1 MSPSWQRTWV
11 RVQGVTRYGRRRLT
25 TGDAFIRSM
34 LDTATP
40 GRDEISALER
50 EEALRTDMTLRRLG
64 VRCLW
69 RSAIVTDRL
78 RSQGVAAYIGLAVRS
93 AEPKQAHAECEV
105 DGVPLRPFGSDS
117 VRLR

>member
-11 RVQGVTRYGRRRLT
+11 RVQAVALYVRRRLM
-25 TGDAFIRSM
+25 TGDAFILSM

-40 GRDEISALER
+40 GRDVMSTSER
-50 EEALRTDMTLRRLG
+50 ERALRTDATLRRVG

-78 RSQGVAAYIGLAVRS
+78 RSQGVAAYIGLAVWS
-93 AEPKQAHAECEV
+93 ADPKQAHAECEV